1 MINLLRNCSGINPE
15 VFVEK
20 CRGRTFDCRPPI
32 VGGGFSSPQ
41 ETGFIP
47 SSFFFLVPIKSAPT
61 AAASQP
67 RSASRPQT
75 WPAGARA
82 GVVGRRSARRRRV
95 ERLGRRAPT
104 RPIPCYPASPWP
116 RTILFCG
123 ARAVVSFGRGRR
135 ASDGGR
141 PPFPGSN
148 QSSQAACSK
157 GGASPCDRHGRL
169 TPTIRA
175 RAQPSGCKRYGVNP
189 THDHRSC
196 GHEMGEHAG
205 GRTPAL
211 PPSILAAALPPAGA
225 TSSTGLP
232 ASNSPAG
239 APLSLNAA

>member
-1 MINLLRNCSGINPE
+1 M
-15 VFVEK
+15 K
-20 CRGRTFDCRPPI
+20 KYAPP
-32 VGGGFSSPQ
+32 V
-41 ETGFIP
+41 
-47 SSFFFLVPIKSAPT
+47 T
-61 AAASQP
+61 AWPP

-75 WPAGARA
+75 WPAGAHA
-82 GVVGRRSARRRRV
+82 GVVGLRSARRRRV

-104 RPIPCYPASPWP
+104 RPIPCYPAAPWP

-135 ASDGGR
+135 AADGGR

-148 QSSQAACSK
+148 QLSQATCSK
-157 GGASPCDRHGRL
+157 GGASSCDRHGRL
-169 TPTIRA
+169 TPSIRA
-175 RAQPSGCKRYGVNP
+175 RAQPSGCKRYGFNP

-196 GHEMGEHAG
+196 GHLRWESTPALG
-205 GRTPAL
+205 GMPAL

>member
-1 MINLLRNCSGINPE
+1 MGRTISSSLLLVAYSLLLLGG
-15 VFVEK
+15 VGSLSL
-20 CRGRTFDCRPPI
+20 RGRSHPPK
-32 VGGGFSSPQ
+32 

-47 SSFFFLVPIKSAPT
+47 PSFFFLVPIKNAPT

-75 WPAGARA
+75 WAAGARA

-104 RPIPCYPASPWP
+104 RPIPCYPAAPWP

-135 ASDGGR
+135 AADGGR

-175 RAQPSGCKRYGVNP
+175 RAQPERVQ
-189 THDHRSC
+189 TVRV
-196 GHEMGEHAG
+196 
-205 GRTPAL
+205 
-211 PPSILAAALPPAGA
+211 
-225 TSSTGLP
+225 
-232 ASNSPAG
+232 
-239 APLSLNAA
+239 